1 MWRFDIIFQLF
12 IRHFFLTRP
21 PDKNYFSYFS
31 TKTYVVVFKRIQ
43 KHRFKL
49 MDKKIIAVLRY
60 KLLLNWTNVS
70 HINVNLVLFGKK
82 RYMQGVSASDIFDL
96 LTV

>member
-1 MWRFDIIFQLF
+1 
-12 IRHFFLTRP
+12 
-21 PDKNYFSYFS
+21 
-31 TKTYVVVFKRIQ
+31 
-43 KHRFKL
+43 

-70 HINVNLVLFGKK
+70 HIYVNLVLFGKK
-82 RYMQGVSASDIFDL
+82 RYMQGVSASDIFGL